1 MKFPKTVN
9 RYCPNCR
16 KHKKHTVSVYKK
28 RQQNPLSE
36 GNRRFER
43 KKQGYGSFPREIF
56 RKNAK
61 INKKVTPLFECS
73 ECGKEHY
80 GKSYR
85 VKRFEL
91 QEK

>member
-1 MKFPKTVN
+1 MKFPKTVR

-16 KHKKHTVSVYKK
+16 KHEKMTVTKYKK
-28 RQQNPLSE
+28 GKRNPLGWSA
-36 GNRRFER
+36 RYMER
-43 KKQGYGSFPREIF
+43 KKQGYGSFPKEIF
-56 RKNAK
+56 HKNAK

-73 ECGKEHY
+73 ECGKQHY

-85 VKRFEL
+85 VKKFEL